1 MKITGSMI
9 LIFTLL
15 LNVFYTN
22 SRYNILDYLNY
33 KNQKTTIY
41 NKKKEKFEKKSTKF
55 IIVPIQSTFLNT
67 LFYLPLTIIL
77 MLFIQRWIIHNIKQT
92 LITINI
98 MVNYIICRYL
108 IKQSSCTHYFCL
120 LNRSEL

>member
-33 KNQKTTIY
+33 KNQNTTIY
-41 NKKKEKFEKKSTKF
+41 NKKKEKFEKNR
-55 IIVPIQSTFLNT
+55 LNLSLYQFNR
-67 LFYLPLTIIL
+67 LF
-77 MLFIQRWIIHNIKQT
+77 
-92 LITINI
+92 
-98 MVNYIICRYL
+98 
-108 IKQSSCTHYFCL
+108 
-120 LNRSEL
+120 